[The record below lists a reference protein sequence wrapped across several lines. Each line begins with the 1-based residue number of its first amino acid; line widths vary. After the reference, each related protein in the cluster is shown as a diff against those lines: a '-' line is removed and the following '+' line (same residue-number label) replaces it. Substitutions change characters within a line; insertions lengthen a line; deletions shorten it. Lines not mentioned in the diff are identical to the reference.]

1 VVPAFNIRLAD
12 GRYRIMIEPPLKL
25 VRTGDVSRDIL
36 ENTARFNTVIEKY
49 VRMTPDNWLWVH
61 RRWRI
66 KEIPEH
72 ARKKIKGLPAYPMA
86 LPRKVK
92 PAASTANPIDAVDI
106 PRRFNRNENCSGN
119 TPKQQDR

>member
-1 VVPAFNIRLAD
+1 MFARRYGAQVVPAFNIRLAD

-25 VRTGDVSRDIL
+25 VRTGDVGRDIL

-49 VRMTPDNWLWVH
+49 VRMAPDNWLWVH

-72 ARKKIKGLPAYPMA
+72 AKKKIKRLSAYPMA
-86 LPRKVK
+86 LQKNSNRLL
-92 PAASTANPIDAVDI
+92 STLIH
-106 PRRFNRNENCSGN
+106 
-119 TPKQQDR
+119 